1 MFDKQIF
8 ANRLKELREKIGLN
22 QKECA
27 EKLNISRG
35 SISFYENG
43 ERLPDIETIY
53 NMATFFDV
61 SADYLVGLT
70 DVKTADTNIKAIC
83 DYTGV
88 SQNVIDRMHGFF
100 VENKKENDTYLAGI
114 NLFFEGYGSIE
125 FFNNFY
131 LVIESS
137 VNEEKVTDELE
148 NSIHY
153 DREKLENSWIN
164 AAKNVAFEK
173 FSLFEGLNSVI
184 EMVKTRILKNEIKL
198 LGDYNADD

>member
-53 NMATFFDV
+53 NMAIFFNV

-100 VENKKENDTYLAGI
+100 VENKKENDTYLAGL

-184 EMVKTRILKNEIKL
+184 EMLKTRILKNEIKL

>member
-100 VENKKENDTYLAGI
+100 VENKKENDTYLAGL

-184 EMVKTRILKNEIKL
+184 EMLKTRILKNEIKL